1 MPRRGSLASPWWC
14 WARSAGTTTTS
25 GSPGRDTPG
34 QYMPDVVGR
43 IGAAAQEVIGLGA
56 RSCSS
61 SRGTFRSGAR
71 RSTWACSGATP
82 PRTTT
87 STVPRVVQRLLQ
99 EAQPAAA
106 AAAGRPA
113 PVAEPQRQDHL
124 CRLLRR
130 RHCMQVVQNPRKY
143 GKASVL
149 NKSSSPAGPDRALSD
164 VNLLSFSSMH
174 VYTGWKDRYPCI
186 LVGCIFP
193 SRKKNGHRKILTGPE
208 RN

>member
-34 QYMPDVVGR
+34 QYMPDVVSR

-87 STVPRVVQRLLQ
+87 STVASRGSTTSPGGTTGCCSSRRSACSGRRTPAPRSSLPTTSAPPLH
-99 EAQPAAA
+99 
-106 AAAGRPA
+106 AGRP
-113 PVAEPQRQDHL
+113 EP
-124 CRLLRR
+124 
-130 RHCMQVVQNPRKY
+130 
-143 GKASVL
+143 
-149 NKSSSPAGPDRALSD
+149 
-164 VNLLSFSSMH
+164 
-174 VYTGWKDRYPCI
+174 
-186 LVGCIFP
+186 
-193 SRKKNGHRKILTGPE
+193 PE
-208 RN
+208 IR